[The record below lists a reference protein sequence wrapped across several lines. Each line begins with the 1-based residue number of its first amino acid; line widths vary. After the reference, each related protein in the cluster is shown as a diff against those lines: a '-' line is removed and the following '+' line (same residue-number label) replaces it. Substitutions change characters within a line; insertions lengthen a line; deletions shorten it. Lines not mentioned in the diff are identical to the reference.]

1 MWSPRDD
8 GVSMNDLP
16 GHLQAFAVPQ
26 HYDRYTPIDQAVWR
40 YVMRQNHHFLGQH
53 AHEAYVEGLRSSG
66 IGVESIP
73 RTEVMH
79 EALGRFGWG
88 AVNVDG
94 FIPPAA
100 FMEFQARGILPIAA
114 DMRSLDHISYTPAP
128 DIIHESAGHAPI
140 LFDERFSTF
149 VKRLASIGAKAMG
162 TEADQELYEAIR
174 RLSIVKED
182 PDATP
187 EEVAE
192 AEANFRRKQAAIT
205 ETSAAALMSRF
216 YWWTVEYGLIGSLEA
231 PKIYGAGL
239 LSSVGESK
247 RALTDQVKK
256 VPFSLEA
263 VLSTSYDITTYQ
275 PQLFVCESF
284 DQLVDAAEELDGYLA
299 QRKDVL
305 AASPSAAPVVTPRPA
320 GPAKDP
326 VPSVSQAN
334 QKELQELYGRVR
346 AMREGSDEVSDGL
359 REVWRELDARYP
371 ADWLLRLE
379 LLELATE
386 RRVLESERTRLR
398 EQLLALKTDAERTEL
413 IEDGLALL

>member
-1 MWSPRDD
+1 
-8 GVSMNDLP
+8 MNELP
-16 GHLQAFAVPQ
+16 GHLAAFSVQQ
-26 HYDRYTPIDQAVWR
+26 HYDRYTPINQAVWR

-79 EALGRFGWG
+79 ASLGRFGWG

-100 FMEFQARGILPIAA
+100 FMEFQAHGILPIAA
-114 DMRSLDHISYTPAP
+114 DMRTLDHISYTPAP
-128 DIIHESAGHAPI
+128 DIIHEAAGHAPI
-140 LFDERFSTF
+140 LFDAGFSAF
-149 VKRLASIGAKAMG
+149 VKRLAAIGAKAMG

-182 PDATP
+182 PAATP
-187 EEVAE
+187 AEVAE
-192 AEANFRRKQAAIT
+192 AEADFLRKQAAIT
-205 ETSAAALMSRF
+205 ETSAAGLVSRF
-216 YWWTVEYGLIGSLEA
+216 YWWTVEYGLIGSLAA

-256 VPFSLEA
+256 IPFSLEG
-263 VLSTSYDITTYQ
+263 VLNTSYDITTYQ

-284 DQLVDAAEELDGYLA
+284 DQLLEAAEELETYLSKRPEGVA
-299 QRKDVL
+299 EATGQP
-305 AASPSAAPVVTPRPA
+305 AVTPRPA
-320 GPAKDP
+320 GPAKEPTTP
-326 VPSVSQAN
+326 VVSEAHQRD
-334 QKELQELYGRVR
+334 LQELYRRVR
-346 AMREGSDEVSDGL
+346 ALREDATSEPLEGGL
-359 REVWRELDARYP
+359 REVWRQLDAQYP

-379 LLELATE
+379 MLELA
-386 RRVLESERTRLR
+386 SERKVLVSEQGRLW
-398 EQLLALKTDAERTEL
+398 EQLKALETDAEKTEL
-413 IEDGLALL
+413 IEEGLALI

>member
-1 MWSPRDD
+1 
-8 GVSMNDLP
+8 MNALP
-16 GHLQAFAVPQ
+16 GHLAAFSVQQ

-79 EALGRFGWG
+79 GSLGRFGWG

-114 DMRSLDHISYTPAP
+114 DIRSLDHISYTPAP
-128 DIIHESAGHAPI
+128 DILHESAGHAPI
-140 LFDERFSTF
+140 LFDAGFSAF
-149 VKRLASIGAKAMG
+149 VKRLADIGARAMG

-182 PDATP
+182 PAATAGD
-187 EEVAE
+187 VAE
-192 AEANFRRKQAAIT
+192 AEADFHRKQAAIT
-205 ETSAAALMSRF
+205 ESSAAALVSRF
-216 YWWTVEYGLIGSLEA
+216 YWWTVEYGLIGSLER

-247 RALTDQVKK
+247 RALTDQVRKL
-256 VPFSLEA
+256 PFSLDG
-263 VLSTSYDITTYQ
+263 VLGTSYDITTYQ

-284 DQLVDAAEELDGYLA
+284 DQLLSAADELDELLDRRSEA
-299 QRKDVL
+299 L
-305 AASPSAAPVVTPRPA
+305 TAPSSRPAVTPRPA
-320 GPAKDP
+320 GPAKE
-326 VPSVSQAN
+326 PSAPVSQADR
-334 QKELQELYGRVR
+334 QELQELYRRVR
-346 AMREGSDEVSDGL
+346 ELREDRAAEGLEGGL
-359 REVWRELDARYP
+359 RAAWRELDARFA

-379 LLELATE
+379 ILELASDRQVLKTE
-386 RRVLESERTRLR
+386 QGRLKEQLKALETDSER
-398 EQLLALKTDAERTEL
+398 AEL
-413 IEDGLALL
+413 IEDGLALV

>member
-1 MWSPRDD
+1 
-8 GVSMNDLP
+8 MNELP
-16 GHLQAFAVPQ
+16 GHLAAFSVQQ

-79 EALGRFGWG
+79 ELLGRFGWG

-114 DMRSLDHISYTPAP
+114 DIRSLDHISYTPAP

-140 LFDERFSTF
+140 LFDEGFSAF

-182 PDATP
+182 PAATD
-187 EEVAE
+187 EEIAAAE
-192 AEANFRRKQAAIT
+192 ADFKAKQAAIT
-205 ETSAAALMSRF
+205 ETSAAALVSRF
-216 YWWTVEYGLIGSLEA
+216 YWWTVEYGLIGSLDN

-256 VPFSLEA
+256 IPFSLEG
-263 VLSTSYDITTYQ
+263 VLHTSYDITTYQ

-284 DQLVDAAEELDGYLA
+284 DQLLEAADELDDYLSRRPDA
-299 QRKDVL
+299 DVPV
-305 AASPSAAPVVTPRPA
+305 SSAPAVTPRPA
-320 GPAKDP
+320 GPAKE
-326 VPSVSQAN
+326 PSVPVVSGASQ
-334 QKELQELYGRVR
+334 QELQELYRQVR
-346 AMREGSDEVSDGL
+346 ELREDQAAGDLEGGL
-359 REVWRELDARYP
+359 RAVWRQLDADYP
-371 ADWLLRLE
+371 TDWLLRLE
-379 LLELATE
+379 VLELATE
-386 RRVLESERTRLR
+386 RGVLASEQDRLR
-398 EQLLALKTDAERTEL
+398 QQLQALKTDGETAEL
-413 IEDGLALL
+413 IEDGLALI